1 MKKILLLP
9 VPFLLLTPS
18 FAQQEQNP
26 VDHIHGLGHVHMD
39 TSCSPSVSADFDRAL
54 AMLHNFWFARALEAF
69 KKVIQAD
76 PQCAM
81 AYWGAAMT
89 YNHPFWDAP
98 TREDESA
105 AWALV
110 QKGRQTTKKTPREEM
125 YVDAVAALY
134 KDAGAGSKSE
144 RDEAYKNAMKAVYE
158 KYPDDEVKLF
168 YGLSILGTIKEGTP
182 GFERQAVAA
191 KLFEEVYAKKPE
203 HPGALHYLIHVYDD
217 PEHAVDGLKAARA
230 YAKAA
235 AAVPHAQHMP
245 SHIFTRL
252 GYWEESAAANENAW
266 RTSEDDVKRAGES
279 GEYRDFHSLNY
290 LQYAYLQLGR
300 YRDAKRVTDMIKAE
314 YEALP
319 NKKTA
324 LDTPELQARHVRGRT
339 IYALPD
345 RVAYGYFDMLARY
358 IVETGTWQEVR
369 KIPLVAP
376 SRDFVAMKLQLQAI
390 AADAAG
396 AKAAANQIVAL
407 SNEPGQHPFVKQII
421 TMQAKEAE
429 ASAARASGDIEGAMA
444 RMNEAVAVEDSIYAL
459 SQPPYPIIPV
469 HELYGTMLLEV
480 KRPAEAMK
488 HFTETLK
495 RTPGRPKAIYG
506 IARAAESLG
515 DRQTAMKRYTEFLEL
530 WKQADRDR
538 PEIAKARAFIET
550 MRTGSLEKLP
560 IAVPPTRPWLIF
572 ILVRRRNWR
581 HRTLLGNQHK

>member
-125 YVDAVAALY
+125 YLDAVAALY

-300 YRDAKRVTDMIKAE
+300 YRDAKRVTDMIKEE

-358 IVETGTWQEVR
+358 IVEAGTWQEVP

-429 ASAARASGDIEGAMA
+429 AIAARASGDMEGAMA
-444 RMNEAVAVEDSIYAL
+444 MMNEAVAVEDSIYAL

-530 WKQADRDR
+530 WKQADKDR

-550 MRTGSLEKLP
+550 MRTGSL
-560 IAVPPTRPWLIF
+560 
-572 ILVRRRNWR
+572 
-581 HRTLLGNQHK
+581 

>member
-125 YVDAVAALY
+125 YLDAVAALY

-358 IVETGTWQEVR
+358 IVETGTWQEVP

-390 AADAAG
+390 PADAAG

-429 ASAARASGDIEGAMA
+429 AIAARASGDIERAMA
-444 RMNEAVAVEDSIYAL
+444 MMNEAVAVEDSIYAL

-530 WKQADRDR
+530 WKQADKDR

-550 MRTGSLEKLP
+550 MRTGSP
-560 IAVPPTRPWLIF
+560 
-572 ILVRRRNWR
+572 
-581 HRTLLGNQHK
+581 

>member
-1 MKKILLLP
+1 LEVAVKKILLLP

-125 YVDAVAALY
+125 YIDAVAALY

-266 RTSEDDVKRAGES
+266 RTSEDDVKHAGES

-358 IVETGTWQEVR
+358 IVETGIWQEVP

-390 AADAAG
+390 AADAAA

-429 ASAARASGDIEGAMA
+429 AIAARASGDIEGAMA
-444 RMNEAVAVEDSIYAL
+444 MMNEAVAVEDSIYAL

-530 WKQADRDR
+530 WKQADKDR
-538 PEIAKARAFIET
+538 SEIAKARAFIET
-550 MRTGSLEKLP
+550 MRTGSL
-560 IAVPPTRPWLIF
+560 
-572 ILVRRRNWR
+572 
-581 HRTLLGNQHK
+581 

>member
-1 MKKILLLP
+1 MKRILLLP

-125 YVDAVAALY
+125 YLDAVAALY

-358 IVETGTWQEVR
+358 IVETGTWQEVP

-429 ASAARASGDIEGAMA
+429 AIAARASGDIEGAMA
-444 RMNEAVAVEDSIYAL
+444 MMNEAVAVEDSIYAL

-530 WKQADRDR
+530 WKQADKDR

-550 MRTGSLEKLP
+550 MRTGSL
-560 IAVPPTRPWLIF
+560 
-572 ILVRRRNWR
+572 
-581 HRTLLGNQHK
+581 

>member
-1 MKKILLLP
+1 
-9 VPFLLLTPS
+9 
-18 FAQQEQNP
+18 
-26 VDHIHGLGHVHMD
+26 
-39 TSCSPSVSADFDRAL
+39 
-54 AMLHNFWFARALEAF
+54 
-69 KKVIQAD
+69 
-76 PQCAM
+76 M

-125 YVDAVAALY
+125 YLDAVAALY
-134 KDAGAGSKSE
+134 KNAGAGSKSE
-144 RDEAYKNAMKAVYE
+144 RDEAYKNTMKAVYE

-252 GYWEESAAANENAW
+252 GYWEESAAANETAW

-324 LDTPELQARHVRGRT
+324 PDTPELQARHVRGRT

-358 IVETGTWQEVR
+358 IVETGTWQEVP

-376 SRDFVAMKLQLQAI
+376 SRDFVAMKLQLQGI

-396 AKAAANQIVAL
+396 AKAAANQIVTL

-429 ASAARASGDIEGAMA
+429 AIAARASGDIEGAMA
-444 RMNEAVAVEDSIYAL
+444 MMNEAVAVEDSIYAL

-488 HFTETLK
+488 HFKETLK

-506 IARAAESLG
+506 IALAAENLG

-530 WKQADRDR
+530 WKQADKDR

-550 MRTGSLEKLP
+550 IRTGCP
-560 IAVPPTRPWLIF
+560 
-572 ILVRRRNWR
+572 
-581 HRTLLGNQHK
+581 

>member
-125 YVDAVAALY
+125 YLDAVAALY

-358 IVETGTWQEVR
+358 IVETGTWQEVP

-396 AKAAANQIVAL
+396 AKAAANQIMAL

-429 ASAARASGDIEGAMA
+429 AIAARASGDIEGAMA
-444 RMNEAVAVEDSIYAL
+444 MMNEAVAVEDSIYAL

-530 WKQADRDR
+530 WKQADKDR

-550 MRTGSLEKLP
+550 MRTGSP
-560 IAVPPTRPWLIF
+560 
-572 ILVRRRNWR
+572 
-581 HRTLLGNQHK
+581 

>member
-1 MKKILLLP
+1 LEVAVKKILLLP

-125 YVDAVAALY
+125 YLDAVAALY

-266 RTSEDDVKRAGES
+266 RTSEDDVKHAGES

-358 IVETGTWQEVR
+358 IVETGTWQEVP

-429 ASAARASGDIEGAMA
+429 AIAARASGDIEGAMA
-444 RMNEAVAVEDSIYAL
+444 MMNEAVAVEDSIYAL

-469 HELYGTMLLEV
+469 HEIYGTMLLEV
-480 KRPAEAMK
+480 NRPAEAMK

-530 WKQADRDR
+530 WKQADKDR

-550 MRTGSLEKLP
+550 MRTGSP
-560 IAVPPTRPWLIF
+560 
-572 ILVRRRNWR
+572 
-581 HRTLLGNQHK
+581 

>member
-1 MKKILLLP
+1 MKKILLLS

-81 AYWGAAMT
+81 AYWGAAMS

-125 YVDAVAALY
+125 YLDAVAALY

-158 KYPDDEVKLF
+158 KYPDDEIKLF

-182 GFERQAVAA
+182 GFDRQAVAA

-358 IVETGTWQEVR
+358 IVEAGTWQEVP

-390 AADAAG
+390 AADATG

-429 ASAARASGDIEGAMA
+429 AIAARASGDIEGAMA
-444 RMNEAVAVEDSIYAL
+444 MMNEAVAVEDSIYAL

-530 WKQADRDR
+530 WKQADKDR

-550 MRTGSLEKLP
+550 MRTGSP
-560 IAVPPTRPWLIF
+560 
-572 ILVRRRNWR
+572 
-581 HRTLLGNQHK
+581 

>member
-1 MKKILLLP
+1 LEVAVKKILLLS

-110 QKGRQTTKKTPREEM
+110 QKGRETTKKTPREEM
-125 YVDAVAALY
+125 YLDAVAALY

-252 GYWEESAAANENAW
+252 GYWEESTAANENAW

-300 YRDAKRVTDMIKAE
+300 YRDAKRVTDVIKAE

-358 IVETGTWQEVR
+358 IVETGTWQEVP

-429 ASAARASGDIEGAMA
+429 AIAARASGDIEGAMA
-444 RMNEAVAVEDSIYAL
+444 MMNEAVAVEDSIYAL

-530 WKQADRDR
+530 WKQADKDR

-550 MRTGSLEKLP
+550 MRTGSL
-560 IAVPPTRPWLIF
+560 
-572 ILVRRRNWR
+572 
-581 HRTLLGNQHK
+581 

>member
-1 MKKILLLP
+1 LEVAVKKILLLP

-125 YVDAVAALY
+125 YLDAVAALY

-168 YGLSILGTIKEGTP
+168 YGLSILGTIKEGSP

-300 YRDAKRVTDMIKAE
+300 YQDARRVTDMIKAE

-358 IVETGTWQEVR
+358 IVETGTWQEVP

-429 ASAARASGDIEGAMA
+429 AIAARASGDIEGAMA
-444 RMNEAVAVEDSIYAL
+444 MMNEAVAVEDSIYAL

-530 WKQADRDR
+530 WKQADKDR

-550 MRTGSLEKLP
+550 MRTGSL
-560 IAVPPTRPWLIF
+560 
-572 ILVRRRNWR
+572 
-581 HRTLLGNQHK
+581 

>member
-1 MKKILLLP
+1 VKKILLLP

-125 YVDAVAALY
+125 YLDAVAALY

-144 RDEAYKNAMKAVYE
+144 RDEAYKNAMKSVYE

-182 GFERQAVAA
+182 GFDRQAVAA
-191 KLFEEVYAKKPE
+191 RLFEEVYAKKPE

-358 IVETGTWQEVR
+358 IVETGTWQDVA

-429 ASAARASGDIEGAMA
+429 AIAARASGDIEGAMA
-444 RMNEAVAVEDSIYAL
+444 MMNEAVAVEDSIYAL

-530 WKQADRDR
+530 WKQADKDR

-550 MRTGSLEKLP
+550 MRTGSL
-560 IAVPPTRPWLIF
+560 
-572 ILVRRRNWR
+572 
-581 HRTLLGNQHK
+581 

>member
-125 YVDAVAALY
+125 YLDAVAALY

-252 GYWEESAAANENAW
+252 GYWVESAAANENAW

-314 YEALP
+314 YEALS

-358 IVETGTWQEVR
+358 IVETGTWQEVP

-429 ASAARASGDIEGAMA
+429 AIAARASGDIEGAMA
-444 RMNEAVAVEDSIYAL
+444 MMNEAVAVEDSIYAL

-530 WKQADRDR
+530 WKQADKDR

-550 MRTGSLEKLP
+550 MRTGSP
-560 IAVPPTRPWLIF
+560 
-572 ILVRRRNWR
+572 
-581 HRTLLGNQHK
+581 

>member
-125 YVDAVAALY
+125 YLDAVAALY

-266 RTSEDDVKRAGES
+266 RTSEEDVKRAGES

-358 IVETGTWQEVR
+358 IVEAGTWQEVP

-429 ASAARASGDIEGAMA
+429 AIAARASGDIEGAMVM
-444 RMNEAVAVEDSIYAL
+444 MNEAVAVEDSIYAL

-530 WKQADRDR
+530 WKQADKDR

-550 MRTGSLEKLP
+550 MRTGSL
-560 IAVPPTRPWLIF
+560 
-572 ILVRRRNWR
+572 
-581 HRTLLGNQHK
+581 

>member
-1 MKKILLLP
+1 LEVAVKKILLLS

-125 YVDAVAALY
+125 YLDAVAALY

-158 KYPDDEVKLF
+158 KYPDDEIKLF

-252 GYWEESAAANENAW
+252 GYWVESAAANENAW
-266 RTSEDDVKRAGES
+266 RTSEEDVKRAGES

-358 IVETGTWQEVR
+358 IVETGTWQEVP

-429 ASAARASGDIEGAMA
+429 AIAARASGDIEGAMA
-444 RMNEAVAVEDSIYAL
+444 MMNEAVAVEDSIYAL

-530 WKQADRDR
+530 WKQADKDR

-550 MRTGSLEKLP
+550 MRTGSL
-560 IAVPPTRPWLIF
+560 
-572 ILVRRRNWR
+572 
-581 HRTLLGNQHK
+581 

>member
-1 MKKILLLP
+1 MKRILLLP

-125 YVDAVAALY
+125 YLDAVAALY

-358 IVETGTWQEVR
+358 IVETGTWQEVP

-376 SRDFVAMKLQLQAI
+376 SRDFVAMTLQLQAI

-396 AKAAANQIVAL
+396 AKAAAHQIVAL

-429 ASAARASGDIEGAMA
+429 AIAARASGDIEGAMA
-444 RMNEAVAVEDSIYAL
+444 MMNEAVAVEDSIYAL

-530 WKQADRDR
+530 WKQADKDR

-550 MRTGSLEKLP
+550 MRTGSP
-560 IAVPPTRPWLIF
+560 
-572 ILVRRRNWR
+572 
-581 HRTLLGNQHK
+581 

>member
-1 MKKILLLP
+1 VKKILLLA

-125 YVDAVAALY
+125 YLDAVAALY

-358 IVETGTWQEVR
+358 IVETGTWQEVP

-429 ASAARASGDIEGAMA
+429 AIAARASGDIEGAMA
-444 RMNEAVAVEDSIYAL
+444 MMNEAVAVEDSIYAL

-495 RTPGRPKAIYG
+495 RTPGRPKSIYG

-530 WKQADRDR
+530 WKQADKDR

-550 MRTGSLEKLP
+550 MRTGSP
-560 IAVPPTRPWLIF
+560 
-572 ILVRRRNWR
+572 
-581 HRTLLGNQHK
+581 

>member
-1 MKKILLLP
+1 MKKILLLS

-125 YVDAVAALY
+125 YLDAVAALY

-158 KYPDDEVKLF
+158 KYPDDEIKLF

-300 YRDAKRVTDMIKAE
+300 YRDAKRVTDMITAE

-358 IVETGTWQEVR
+358 IVETGTWQEVP

-429 ASAARASGDIEGAMA
+429 AIAARASGDIEGAMA
-444 RMNEAVAVEDSIYAL
+444 MMNEAVAVEDSIYAL

-530 WKQADRDR
+530 WKQADKDR

-550 MRTGSLEKLP
+550 MRTGSP
-560 IAVPPTRPWLIF
+560 
-572 ILVRRRNWR
+572 
-581 HRTLLGNQHK
+581 

>member
-1 MKKILLLP
+1 VKRILLLP

-39 TSCSPSVSADFDRAL
+39 TSCSPSV
-54 AMLHNFWFARALEAF
+54 MLHNFWFARALEAF

-125 YVDAVAALY
+125 YLDAVVALY

-300 YRDAKRVTDMIKAE
+300 YRDAKRVTDMITAE

-358 IVETGTWQEVR
+358 IVETGTWQEVP

-429 ASAARASGDIEGAMA
+429 AIAARASGDIEGVMAM
-444 RMNEAVAVEDSIYAL
+444 MNEAVAVEDSIYAL

-530 WKQADRDR
+530 WKQADKDR

-550 MRTGSLEKLP
+550 MRTGSL
-560 IAVPPTRPWLIF
+560 
-572 ILVRRRNWR
+572 
-581 HRTLLGNQHK
+581 

>member
-125 YVDAVAALY
+125 YLDAVAALY

-252 GYWEESAAANENAW
+252 GYWVESAAANENAW

-358 IVETGTWQEVR
+358 IVETGTWQEVP

-429 ASAARASGDIEGAMA
+429 AIAARASGDIEGAMA
-444 RMNEAVAVEDSIYAL
+444 MMNEAVAVEDSIYAL

-530 WKQADRDR
+530 WKQADKDR

-550 MRTGSLEKLP
+550 MRTGSL
-560 IAVPPTRPWLIF
+560 
-572 ILVRRRNWR
+572 
-581 HRTLLGNQHK
+581 

>member
-1 MKKILLLP
+1 LEVAVKKILLLA

-125 YVDAVAALY
+125 YLDAVAALY

-191 KLFEEVYAKKPE
+191 KLFEDVYAKKPE

-358 IVETGTWQEVR
+358 VVETGTWQEVL

-429 ASAARASGDIEGAMA
+429 AIAARASGDLEGAMA
-444 RMNEAVAVEDSIYAL
+444 MMNEAVAVEDSIYAL

-530 WKQADRDR
+530 WKQADKDR

-550 MRTGSLEKLP
+550 MRTGSP
-560 IAVPPTRPWLIF
+560 
-572 ILVRRRNWR
+572 
-581 HRTLLGNQHK
+581 

>member
-1 MKKILLLP
+1 MYKLEVAVKKMLLLP

-125 YVDAVAALY
+125 YLDAVAALY

-358 IVETGTWQEVR
+358 IVETGTWQEVP

-390 AADAAG
+390 PADAAG

-429 ASAARASGDIEGAMA
+429 AIAARASGDIEGAMA
-444 RMNEAVAVEDSIYAL
+444 MMNEAVAVEDSIYAL

-530 WKQADRDR
+530 WKQADKDR

-550 MRTGSLEKLP
+550 MRTGSP
-560 IAVPPTRPWLIF
+560 
-572 ILVRRRNWR
+572 
-581 HRTLLGNQHK
+581 

>member
-125 YVDAVAALY
+125 YLDAVAALY

-324 LDTPELQARHVRGRT
+324 PDTPELQARHVRGRT

-358 IVETGTWQEVR
+358 IVETGTWQEVP

-429 ASAARASGDIEGAMA
+429 AIAARASGDIEGAMA
-444 RMNEAVAVEDSIYAL
+444 MMNEAVAVEDSIYAL

-530 WKQADRDR
+530 WKQADKDR

-550 MRTGSLEKLP
+550 MRTGSP
-560 IAVPPTRPWLIF
+560 
-572 ILVRRRNWR
+572 
-581 HRTLLGNQHK
+581 

>member
-125 YVDAVAALY
+125 YLDAVAALY

-158 KYPDDEVKLF
+158 KYPDDEIKLF

-358 IVETGTWQEVR
+358 IVETGTWQEVP

-429 ASAARASGDIEGAMA
+429 AIAARASGDIEGAMA
-444 RMNEAVAVEDSIYAL
+444 MMNEAVAVEDSIYAL

-530 WKQADRDR
+530 WKQADKDR

-550 MRTGSLEKLP
+550 MRTGSL
-560 IAVPPTRPWLIF
+560 
-572 ILVRRRNWR
+572 
-581 HRTLLGNQHK
+581 

>member
-125 YVDAVAALY
+125 YLDAVAALY

-266 RTSEDDVKRAGES
+266 RTSEDDVRRAGES

-358 IVETGTWQEVR
+358 IVETGTWQEVP

-396 AKAAANQIVAL
+396 AKAAANQIMAL

-429 ASAARASGDIEGAMA
+429 AIAARASGDIEGAMA
-444 RMNEAVAVEDSIYAL
+444 MMNEAVAVEDSIYAL

-530 WKQADRDR
+530 WKQADKDR

-550 MRTGSLEKLP
+550 MRTGSL
-560 IAVPPTRPWLIF
+560 
-572 ILVRRRNWR
+572 
-581 HRTLLGNQHK
+581 

>member
-69 KKVIQAD
+69 KKVIQSD

-125 YVDAVAALY
+125 YLDAVAALY

-266 RTSEDDVKRAGES
+266 RTSEEDVKRAGES

-358 IVETGTWQEVR
+358 IVETGTWQEVP

-429 ASAARASGDIEGAMA
+429 AIAARASGDIEGAMA
-444 RMNEAVAVEDSIYAL
+444 MMNEAVAVEDSIYAL

-469 HELYGTMLLEV
+469 HELYGTVLLEV

-506 IARAAESLG
+506 IARAAEALG
-515 DRQTAMKRYTEFLEL
+515 DKQTAMKRYTEFLEL
-530 WKQADRDR
+530 WKQADKDR

-550 MRTGSLEKLP
+550 MRTGSP
-560 IAVPPTRPWLIF
+560 
-572 ILVRRRNWR
+572 
-581 HRTLLGNQHK
+581 

>member
-81 AYWGAAMT
+81 AYWGVAMT

-125 YVDAVAALY
+125 YLDAVAALY

-191 KLFEEVYAKKPE
+191 KVFEEVYAKKPE

-319 NKKTA
+319 NKKTTV
-324 LDTPELQARHVRGRT
+324 DTPELQSRHVRGRT

-345 RVAYGYFDMLARY
+345 RVAYGYFDMLTRY
-358 IVETGTWQEVR
+358 IVEAEDWDALPKV
-369 KIPLVAP
+369 PLVAP
-376 SRDFVAMKLQLQAI
+376 SRDFVAMKSQLEAM
-390 AADAAG
+390 AEARRGDAAG
-396 AKAAANQIVAL
+396 AKAAADRIRAL
-407 SNEPGQHPFVKQII
+407 SDEPGQHPFAKQII
-421 TMQAKEAE
+421 TLQAKEAE
-429 ASAARASGDIEGAMA
+429 AIAAQAAGDGEGAMA
-444 RMNEAVAVEDSIYAL
+444 RMNEAIAIEDSIYAL
-459 SQPPYPIIPV
+459 SQPPYPITPA
-469 HELYGTMLLEV
+469 HELDGTMSLEM
-480 KRPAEAMK
+480 KRPADAMR
-488 HFTETLK
+488 HFTETLR

-506 IARAAESLG
+506 IARAAEALG
-515 DRQTAMKRYTEFLEL
+515 DKQTAIKRYTELLEL
-530 WKQADRDR
+530 WKHADKDR

-550 MRTGSLEKLP
+550 MRTGSP
-560 IAVPPTRPWLIF
+560 
-572 ILVRRRNWR
+572 
-581 HRTLLGNQHK
+581 